1 MGSSLAAVEV
11 RSPALERKGPSHTHL
26 LRPVAGVCPLHGRG
40 RSARTMQLGLV
51 ALAMIFLSS
60 MGHGDALM
68 LSKARRLRRGELFP
82 PLPLLGLLFSFL
94 SLSLNGSIR
103 LPHRWLSSPLSDSLW
118 LGVSQTFNKQ
128 STDNVLFIF
137 SSFLFVFSN
146 REGRHGKGVLKMC
159 S

>member
-1 MGSSLAAVEV
+1 MGSSLAAAEA

-26 LRPVAGVCPLHGRG
+26 LRPVAGVCPLHGQG

-82 PLPLLGLLFSFL
+82 PLLPLGQTFSFFFSLLPVL
-94 SLSLNGSIR
+94 SVCRTTGSR
-103 LPHRWLSSPLSDSLW
+103 LSSPTRCGW
-118 LGVSQTFNKQ
+118 VSCKHLTSKAQITFC
-128 STDNVLFIF
+128 LFF
-137 SSFLFVFSN
+137 CRSYLFFSN
-146 REGRHGKGVLKMC
+146 REGRHGTGVLKMC